1 RSPHALTKKHLRSIP
16 EAKLYS
22 LGAIPNRLQDE
33 ASKAA
38 TTGSDT
44 PRLRDFDTESISTFE
59 APEASRDSESKVH
72 GVFDTRSISS
82 TYRGSQDAED
92 RGAFILHNRP
102 RLSHRA
108 ERSSSDM
115 MNIGPEVS
123 QDIVKKV
130 SDRLQMI
137 RHLREHLH
145 FIDGKGK
152 HIPAANGLYLVGD
165 EDIRDIVRI
174 VLEEGGKRKS
184 TVETERKSTKG
195 SARSR
200 SLPTLDESSNAFIP
214 QSGTLADPATTI
226 SLPKTSY
233 TSINSTDMKVH
244 TKTRGADADTTAT
257 VVSRQS
263 VAEIT
268 WAQSY
273 PPNYDEASGSHG
285 RAASDCFSP
294 THGPLPSS
302 LDDRRQS
309 HPSTANSDFILRHY
323 TTSRSTAEIL
333 ADIMCNKSFEKHQR
347 ISHGTVITSF
357 PKLLSRHCTSDWQ
370 SPPTDAEDLNKR
382 TSSTLYRRGVDAHCG
397 NESTSSSGSQDLPLK
412 PGNTDR
418 SLFAENPFYSKSD
431 CEGIDP
437 SRLTTTLAAEKRLS
451 ASLGL
456 DSQRRRSTQVAGDTN
471 ETTELHSRT
480 RPSLME
486 RIRQGSHRL
495 FHRHHSRKSSEVHG
509 AVTEEQETLASSAPR
524 SRDSIVVKNTLEPPR
539 PDKTGI
545 YEALTGARLNLHRQ
559 RKNTCSEDNRP
570 HVCEDD
576 FLTPS
581 RAGSPA

>member
-1 RSPHALTKKHLRSIP
+1 MDANDDDTTRCLPKFPHIFSPPPQAEIILYPETLDTLGSSHSIASHGATLATKQGHNEVKIEPAPKEALYSGLSPKVQAVERLTLEVPEEPTAAGDSLPLTPDPEDTQPDQETPDEIIEESPKTSTVARESNASLYDEDDDTPQQPKADKRALDVDSAVHENPGRPPHALTKKHLRSIP

-92 RGAFILHNRP
+92 RTAFIPHNRP

-115 MNIGPEVS
+115 MNIGPEFS

-152 HIPAANGLYLVGD
+152 HIPAANELYLVGD

-174 VLEEGGKRKS
+174 VLEE
-184 TVETERKSTKG
+184 
-195 SARSR
+195 
-200 SLPTLDESSNAFIP
+200 
-214 QSGTLADPATTI
+214 DPATTI

-244 TKTRGADADTTAT
+244 TKTRGADANTTAT

-273 PPNYDEASGSHG
+273 PTNYDEASGSHG

-309 HPSTANSDFILRHY
+309 HPSTASSDFILRHY

-347 ISHGTVITSF
+347 ISDGTVITSF
-357 PKLLSRHCTSDWQ
+357 PKLL
-370 SPPTDAEDLNKR
+370 
-382 TSSTLYRRGVDAHCG
+382 
-397 NESTSSSGSQDLPLK
+397 
-412 PGNTDR
+412 
-418 SLFAENPFYSKSD
+418 
-431 CEGIDP
+431 
-437 SRLTTTLAAEKRLS
+437 
-451 ASLGL
+451 
-456 DSQRRRSTQVAGDTN
+456 
-471 ETTELHSRT
+471 
-480 RPSLME
+480 
-486 RIRQGSHRL
+486 
-495 FHRHHSRKSSEVHG
+495 
-509 AVTEEQETLASSAPR
+509 
-524 SRDSIVVKNTLEPPR
+524 
-539 PDKTGI
+539 
-545 YEALTGARLNLHRQ
+545 
-559 RKNTCSEDNRP
+559 TCP
-570 HVCEDD
+570 
-576 FLTPS
+576 
-581 RAGSPA
+581 